1 MHCEF
6 DKERVG
12 FNPPLPNNAKVLA
25 NSEKEFFFFSVV
37 FFLGFFW
44 GFFFSVVFFF
54 EGFFFFLKRVS
65 ESKKS
70 LRHRIGLFFLKKKI
84 LSAIGCPILY
94 QLQTS
99 ARRRRPGCQ
108 STPSDYR

>member
-1 MHCEF
+1 MRCEF
-6 DKERVG
+6 DKARVG

-25 NSEKEFFFFSVV
+25 NSEKEFFFFSGV
-37 FFLGFFW
+37 FFSGV
-44 GFFFSVVFFF
+44 FFSVVFFF
-54 EGFFFFLKRVS
+54 FFLRRVSVNEKSFRHRVVFFFF
-65 ESKKS
+65 E
-70 LRHRIGLFFLKKKI
+70 KI

-99 ARRRRPGCQ
+99 TRRRRPGCQ

>member
-25 NSEKEFFFFSVV
+25 SGGKEFFFF
-37 FFLGFFW
+37 FQW
-44 GFFFSVVFFF
+44 YFFF
-54 EGFFFFLKRVS
+54 GGCFLKRVS
-65 ESKKS
+65 ESEKS
-70 LRHRIGLFFLKKKI
+70 LRHGIGFFFFFFEKI